1 MTATIFTP
9 ADDSLQARIQAWKK
23 VRQANDQLKNSLNLN
38 NAEWQDRLGEQAD
51 RLFAQETIA
60 NSYQQA
66 AQSISAQELQ
76 TAKASGLLSESEV
89 RDLVIAHRAA
99 QSQQR
104 SEQLAQQQ
112 RQRKR

>member
-23 VRQANDQLKNSLNLN
+23 VRQANDQLKDSLNLN
-38 NAEWQDRLGEQAD
+38 NAEWQDRLGDQAD

-60 NSYQQA
+60 NSYRQA
-66 AQSISAQELQ
+66 SQSISAQELQ
-76 TAKASGLLSESEV
+76 EAKNAGWLSVDEE
-89 RDLVIAHRAA
+89 REIVIAHRAA
-99 QSQQR
+99 QSRQR

>member
-9 ADDSLQARIQAWKK
+9 ADDSLQARIEAWKK

-60 NSYQQA
+60 NSYKQA
-66 AQSISAQELQ
+66 SQSISAEELQ

-99 QSQQR
+99 QSRQR